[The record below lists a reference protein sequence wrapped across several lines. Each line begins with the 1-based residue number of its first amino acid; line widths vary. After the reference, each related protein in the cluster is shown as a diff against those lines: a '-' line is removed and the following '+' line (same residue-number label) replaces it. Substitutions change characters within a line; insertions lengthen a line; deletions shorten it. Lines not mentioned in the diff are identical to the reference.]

1 MKASFRKAWRNERSS
16 DTLSEVFA
24 TIKVPKNASN
34 WKKFLAFFGP
44 GLMVAVGYMD
54 PGNWATDIAGGAKFG
69 YTLLAVILIS
79 NLFAVV
85 LQHLSVKLGIVAER
99 DLAQA
104 CKDHFHP
111 VINFILWLFCEIAI
125 AAMDLAEVLGT
136 AIALN
141 LLFGIPL
148 TWGVVITIIDVF
160 IILLLQAKGF
170 RWIESIVGGLIFVI
184 LICFAYQIVISKP
197 EIFPILQGL
206 VPQKEIVTNPS
217 MLYIAIGILGATVMP
232 HNLYLHSSIVQTRNY
247 ERTYEG
253 KKEAVKFATIDSTL
267 ALFIAFFINAAILIV
282 AAATFHGTGYE
293 DIADIHDAHRMLEP
307 LLGTSLAS
315 IAFAV
320 ALLASGQN
328 STLTGTLA
336 GQIVMEGFLNIR
348 LKPWLRRLITRL
360 IAVIPALFVT
370 ILYGERGTAD
380 LLVLSQVILS
390 MQLSFAV
397 IPLVMF
403 TNDKLKMG
411 SFANKKWMKILIWII
426 SFIIISLNIYLLVT
440 EIF

>member
-1 MKASFRKAWRNERSS
+1 MTNPFSKPWRSERSS
-16 DTLSEVFA
+16 NSLSESFSSVN
-24 TIKVPKNASN
+24 VPKYAGF
-34 WKKFLAFFGP
+34 WKKLFAFAGP
-44 GLMVAVGYMD
+44 GLMIAVGYMD
-54 PGNWATDIAGGAKFG
+54 PGNWATDIAGGAQFG
-69 YTLLAVILIS
+69 YALLAVILIS
-79 NLFAVV
+79 NLFAMV
-85 LQHLSVKLGIVAER
+85 LQHLSVKLGVAAER

-104 CKDHFHP
+104 CKDHYHP
-111 VINFILWLFCEIAI
+111 VVNFILWLFCEIAI

-160 IILLLQAKGF
+160 IILMLQARGF
-170 RWIESIVGGLIFVI
+170 RWLESVVGGLIFVI
-184 LICFAYQIVISKP
+184 LICFAYQIIISKP
-197 EIFPILQGL
+197 EIFPVLAGL

-247 ERTYEG
+247 ERTTEG
-253 KKEAVKFATIDSTL
+253 KREAIKFATIDSTA
-267 ALFIAFFINAAILIV
+267 ALFLAFFINAAILIV
-282 AAATFHGTGYE
+282 AAATFHTTGNH
-293 DIADIHDAHRMLEP
+293 DIADIHDAHKMLEP

-370 ILYGERGTAD
+370 ILYGEKGTAD

-411 SFANKKWMKILIWII
+411 EFVNANCMKILVWII
-426 SFIIISLNIYLLVT
+426 SIIIIILNLYLLVT